1 MEIKNQSVTSNPLA
15 TESIGKLMG
24 KFAIPA
30 IISNIVAALYNI
42 VDQIFIGQKLGTLGN
57 AATNVVFPLVMIMTT
72 FAMMF
77 GVGGSSNFSLLLG
90 QGDNEKAGKVIGNS
104 VTLMVISG
112 FLISIMSFVFL
123 KPLMI
128 LFGGADTVLSYSVEY
143 AGILLIGCPFYI
155 IGIGGSQLMRADGSP
170 RLSMFC
176 TLIGAV
182 LNIILDPIFIF
193 SFNMGMTGAALA
205 TIIGQFVSA
214 MIVIWY
220 LKKFKSVKLHKEHF
234 KLGKDAVLPIF
245 SLGVAS
251 GLHQIG
257 VTCYQIVM
265 NNTLV
270 HYGEQSVYGRDIPLA
285 CVGIISKVNVIF
297 SSIILG
303 ISQSCQPIFGFN
315 FGAGNYNRVKKTFKV
330 AIIAVTLI
338 SVIAF
343 LSYQIFPRQLIRIFG
358 DGSELYFEFAIKYF
372 RIFMA
377 LVVIAGFQILASNF
391 FSSIGKGQ
399 LGIVTSMSRQI
410 FFLLPLIVIMP
421 LFFGIDG
428 VLYAGPIA
436 DGAAGILSITLVIR
450 EMKKWP
456 PKLKELV
463 GNE

>member
-1 MEIKNQSVTSNPLA
+1 MEIEKKSVIKDPLA

-24 KFAIPA
+24 KFAVPA

-57 AATNVVFPLVMIMTT
+57 AATNVVFPLVMIMIT

-77 GVGGSSNFSLLLG
+77 GVGGSSNLSLLLG
-90 QGDNEKAGKVIGNS
+90 QGDNEKAGKVTGNS
-104 VTLMVISG
+104 ITLMVIFG
-112 FLISIMSFVFL
+112 LLISIVSFIFL

-155 IGIGGSQLMRADGSP
+155 IGVGGSQLIRADGSP
-170 RLSMFC
+170 GLSMFC

-193 SFNMGMTGAALA
+193 GFDMGMTGAALA

-214 MIVIWY
+214 MIVLWY
-220 LKKFKSVKLHKEHF
+220 LGRFKSVKLHKEHF
-234 KLGKDAVLPIF
+234 KLGKDTMLPIF
-245 SLGVAS
+245 SLGLAS
-251 GLHQIG
+251 GLQQIG
-257 VTCYQIVM
+257 TTCYQIVL

-270 HYGEQSVYGRDIPLA
+270 HYGAQSIYGRDIPLA
-285 CVGIISKVNVIF
+285 CVGIISKVNVMF
-297 SSIILG
+297 SSIIMG

-315 FGAGNYNRVKKTFKV
+315 FGAGNYRRVKKTFKV
-330 AIIAVTLI
+330 AIMAV
-338 SVIAF
+338 SFVSAAAF
-343 LSYQIFPRQLIRIFG
+343 LCYQIFPRKLIRIFG
-358 DGSELYFEFAIKYF
+358 DGSDLYFEFAIKYF

-377 LVVIAGFQILASNF
+377 LVVIGSIQILVSNF
-391 FSSIGKGQ
+391 FSSIGKGR

-410 FFLLPLIVIMP
+410 FFLLPLIVIFP

-436 DGAAGILSITLVIR
+436 DGAAGILAITLVIR
-450 EMKKWP
+450 ETKKWP
-456 PKLKELV
+456 VSIL
-463 GNE
+463 